1 MLNKLLYFF
10 SKHNN
15 TLLIKFLLKIGADV
29 HYRYDV
35 VLCHAIINKNIE
47 LIKYLNS
54 DKKDILR
61 YTIKYSDFDMV
72 KIIVEIFNIQQFDKH
87 LLCDACK
94 INDYDIANY
103 LIKYGC
109 DVNIVTS
116 YDIMFR
122 IIKRDINIVKLLLA
136 NGYDINNF
144 KNEEF
149 RNIMIDLKNEIRKD
163 KINEIFN

>member
-15 TLLIKFLLKIGADV
+15 TVLIKFLLKIGADV
-29 HYRYDV
+29 HYKYDV

-54 DKKDILR
+54 DKNDLLK

-72 KIIVEIFNIQQFDKH
+72 KIIVEIFNIQQFDNH

-94 INDYDIANY
+94 QNNYDIVNF
-103 LIKYGC
+103 LIEHGC

-122 IIKRDINIVKLLLA
+122 IIKRDRNIVKLLLA
-136 NGYDINNF
+136 NGYDINIF
-144 KNEEF
+144 KNEKF
-149 RNIMIDLKNEIRKD
+149 KNIMIDLNIEIRKD